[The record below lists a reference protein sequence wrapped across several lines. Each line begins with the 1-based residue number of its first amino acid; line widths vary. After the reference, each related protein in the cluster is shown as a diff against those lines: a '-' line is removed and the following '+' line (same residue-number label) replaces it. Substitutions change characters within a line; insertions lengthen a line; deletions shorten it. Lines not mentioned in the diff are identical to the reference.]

1 MKYTAT
7 DKTAKEKTKSKNIK
21 TRVIPGYHL
30 SLGIVVTML
39 SVIVLIPLASVLV
52 YSLKIS
58 PGDFVA
64 LIMKE
69 NVRNAFITSITSSF
83 IAAIVNVVF
92 GLIVAW
98 TLVKYDFPGK
108 WLLDGLIELPFALPT
123 AVAGIALTSLTADTG
138 YIGSFFAQFG
148 ISIAYT
154 RVGITFAL
162 VFIGIP
168 FVVRAVQPVLEKLD
182 PVYEEAAGVMGASR
196 IKIFWK
202 IIFPEILPSI
212 LTGFGLAFGRCL
224 GEYGSVIFIAG
235 NKPFETEITPLI
247 IMSKLQEFDYKS
259 ATAIALVM
267 LAASFLILFVVNLI
281 QARNSKILKG
291 GR

>member
-1 MKYTAT
+1 MKPTRHISMMEQCSMKYTAT

-39 SVIVLIPLASVLV
+39 SVIVLIPLTSVLV

-92 GLIVAW
+92 GIIVAW

-123 AVAGIALTSLTADTG
+123 AVAGITLS
-138 YIGSFFAQFG
+138 
-148 ISIAYT
+148 
-154 RVGITFAL
+154 
-162 VFIGIP
+162 
-168 FVVRAVQPVLEKLD
+168 KL
-182 PVYEEAAGVMGASR
+182 YSG
-196 IKIFWK
+196 
-202 IIFPEILPSI
+202 
-212 LTGFGLAFGRCL
+212 TGF
-224 GEYGSVIFIAG
+224 
-235 NKPFETEITPLI
+235 
-247 IMSKLQEFDYKS
+247 
-259 ATAIALVM
+259 LVM
-267 LAASFLILFVVNLI
+267 ALASLE
-281 QARNSKILKG
+281 
-291 GR
+291 

>member
-1 MKYTAT
+1 MMEQCSMKYMAT

-108 WLLDGLIELPFALPT
+108 WQHSRTFSPCIQACQNF
-123 AVAGIALTSLTADTG
+123 IKK
-138 YIGSFFAQFG
+138 SFFCRSTLFFQVPA
-148 ISIAYT
+148 
-154 RVGITFAL
+154 
-162 VFIGIP
+162 P
-168 FVVRAVQPVLEKLD
+168 F
-182 PVYEEAAGVMGASR
+182 
-196 IKIFWK
+196 
-202 IIFPEILPSI
+202 
-212 LTGFGLAFGRCL
+212 
-224 GEYGSVIFIAG
+224 
-235 NKPFETEITPLI
+235 
-247 IMSKLQEFDYKS
+247 
-259 ATAIALVM
+259 
-267 LAASFLILFVVNLI
+267 FV
-281 QARNSKILKG
+281 S
-291 GR
+291 